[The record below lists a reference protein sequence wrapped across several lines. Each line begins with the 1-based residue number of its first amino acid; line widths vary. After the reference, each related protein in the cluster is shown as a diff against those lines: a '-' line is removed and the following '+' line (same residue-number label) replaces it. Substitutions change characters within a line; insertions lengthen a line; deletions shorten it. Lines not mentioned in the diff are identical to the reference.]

1 MVSETPTTPTSGFL
15 GSVRAFVDGLL
26 GSLQGRVEL
35 LAIELQ
41 EEKLRLIQAYVWV
54 SAAMFLGALTLLFG
68 SLALV
73 YAFTESSRPAVLA
86 GLAVAYGV
94 AFSLVLLAFRRYL
107 RRQPRPFAGTIEELK
122 EDRACIRPDS

>member
-15 GSVRAFVDGLL
+15 GSIRAFLDGLL

-35 LAIELQ
+35 IALELQ

-68 SLALV
+68 SLAIVSLFAESARPLV
-73 YAFTESSRPAVLA
+73 LGLLTLAYAVAFTA
-86 GLAVAYGV
+86 
-94 AFSLVLLAFRRYL
+94 VLLAFRRYL